1 LRFLPP
7 PLLRKSP
14 TCLGRGWQDRASSG
28 TDPRAPRSV
37 GRADEGLSEERGLV
51 SYRPVSQVPASSDL
65 DHRARE
71 LLRTGDTRGAATL
84 VLRELG
90 PEVLGF
96 LSGVLGDGDAD
107 EVFSAW
113 SERLWRSLKGFEGRC
128 SLRTWT
134 YVLARREISRFRKG
148 MRRHAEGRVPLS
160 ELQDVLAVPRT
171 RTTMA
176 TAKQRQLTALRDELP
191 IEDRTLLILRVDRK
205 LSFDEIALAFAENPE
220 SLIEVDRR
228 REAARL
234 RKRFQLVKQR
244 LVARA
249 RSHAAAS

>member
-1 LRFLPP
+1 M
-7 PLLRKSP
+7 
-14 TCLGRGWQDRASSG
+14 
-28 TDPRAPRSV
+28 
-37 GRADEGLSEERGLV
+37 
-51 SYRPVSQVPASSDL
+51 PAFSDL
-65 DHRARE
+65 DHQVRE
-71 LLRTGDTRGAATL
+71 LLVAGDTRGAATR
-84 VLRELG
+84 VLRDLG

-96 LSGVLGDGDAD
+96 LSGVLGDADGD
-107 EVFSAW
+107 EVYSAW
-113 SERLWRSLKGFEGRC
+113 SERLWKSLKGFEGRC

-148 MRRHAEGRVPLS
+148 KKRHAEGRVPLS
-160 ELQDVLAVPRT
+160 ELQDVLANPKSQT

-220 SLIEVDRR
+220 SVTEVDRR

-249 RSHAAAS
+249 RRHQAAS